1 MNKEKQI
8 EEIKLIID
16 KAEEE
21 YSEIWNEWFYDHKEG
36 TKIDNEFLFFA
47 KMLYDAGY
55 RKASEIFEEID
66 RLLEIDEKDFDKVF
80 EESRSEDDDNVSL
93 ALSNY
98 VYGIRQMFAE
108 LKKKFT
114 EDGK

>member
-8 EEIKLIID
+8 EEMKSIID

-47 KMLYDAGY
+47 KLLYNAGY
-55 RKASEIFEEID
+55 RKASDVAEEIFAEID
-66 RLLEIDEKDFDKVF
+66 KLLRQHRIEFDMSCVDFYFEKH
-80 EESRSEDDDNVSL
+80 
-93 ALSNY
+93 Y
-98 VYGIRQMFAE
+98 AE

-114 EDGK
+114 EGKV